1 MVRKVADDP
10 IMVVSES
17 ARARKAAPLRQGPQ
31 AVVVSA
37 FASDRR
43 AGWSSQRRSVR
54 LIDLER
60 RARFARVE
68 SV

>member
-10 IMVVSES
+10 IMVVPENT
-17 ARARKAAPLRQGPQ
+17 RARKAAALLQCPQ
-31 AVVVSA
+31 ALVVSA

-43 AGWSSQRRSVR
+43 AGRNNPRRSLR

-60 RARFARVE
+60 RARFARIE